1 MLSQLKD
8 IKRKE
13 IIIEV
18 TEMLANLMVA
28 IILQHINV
36 LNNMFYTINF
46 YNVTCKLYVKSKVIK
61 KKSVY

>member
-18 TEMLANLMVA
+18 TEMPANLMVA
-28 IILQHINV
+28 IILQHINI
-36 LNNMFYTINF
+36 LNNMFYTINLQC
-46 YNVTCKLYVKSKVIK
+46 YM
-61 KKSVY
+61 